1 MRKRRAMT
9 NTPASQR
16 VMAKMMMEMPTQPV
30 FKVFLP
36 KQDREEPGKAWT
48 HLCSALEGGWEGW
61 QALLLPAL
69 LMLQVL
75 LAYKHLQHWG
85 LGRLAYKH
93 LQHWGLGRLAYKRL

>member
-1 MRKRRAMT
+1 MT
-9 NTPASQR
+9 NMPASQR
-16 VMAKMMMEMPTQPV
+16 VMAKMMTEMPTQPV

>member
-1 MRKRRAMT
+1 MT
-9 NTPASQR
+9 NMPASQR

-75 LAYKHLQHWG
+75 LAYKHL
-85 LGRLAYKH
+85 
-93 LQHWGLGRLAYKRL
+93 